1 MTADKSMSRPSSF
14 RRRSH
19 TLSNCSRL
27 KPIGSLWVWQEA
39 QVGVVAWAINRSR
52 TVRSLGLLVSLTME
66 KSTFAGDISVGSQ
79 RKISIRAT
87 PRLVGELRP
96 GWENKQSN
104 ETKKTNPQHP
114 TPTWNS

>member
-1 MTADKSMSRPSSF
+1 MTADTSMSRPASF

-66 KSTFAGDISVGSQ
+66 KSTFAGGVGVGSQ
-79 RKISIRAT
+79 RKISFKAT
-87 PRLVGELRP
+87 PRLIGELRP
-96 GWENKQSN
+96 GWENKQSI
-104 ETKKTNPQHP
+104 EAWETNPQRP
-114 TPTWNS
+114 TPSWNS